1 MKNVRK
7 IGTFICVLTL
17 FFIIFPLTT
26 VNATTKE
33 QYKVSGKVIKPV
45 VKKGKDISKNVNAA
59 LKIATKKA
67 KKNSIYTVKIPAGTY
82 YITESLKIR
91 SNTILD
97 ATGCTIKAKG
107 SGFNMVATGSA
118 DENQKA
124 RGYSAYKNITIKVEN
139 GSIQNLIK
147 QVRFAFAEDQIL
159 H

>member
-1 MKNVRK
+1 MILKIWYNEMEKMIRIRRKVMKNVRK

-17 FFIIFPLTT
+17 FFMLFPLAT

-97 ATGCTIKAKG
+97 ATGCTIKA
-107 SGFNMVATGSA
+107 
-118 DENQKA
+118 
-124 RGYSAYKNITIKVEN
+124 NIKESIAQLLKEIK
-139 GSIQNLIK
+139 L
-147 QVRFAFAEDQIL
+147 
-159 H
+159 